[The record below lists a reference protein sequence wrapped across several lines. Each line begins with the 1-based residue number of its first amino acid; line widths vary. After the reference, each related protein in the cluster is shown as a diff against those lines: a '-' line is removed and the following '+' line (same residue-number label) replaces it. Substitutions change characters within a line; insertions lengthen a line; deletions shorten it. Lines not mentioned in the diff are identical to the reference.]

1 MKEKLNEIREVY
13 DKLVAHIPEVAKW
26 TFQEFEEAHI
36 LAGSRNFAQHVRGS
50 KTNLIVPFCDMFNH
64 NSMNQAD
71 WFFDDNSNG
80 FKMTA
85 LIDIKKDQ
93 EIFNTYG

>member
-1 MKEKLNEIREVY
+1 
-13 DKLVAHIPEVAKW
+13 
-26 TFQEFEEAHI
+26 
-36 LAGSRNFAQHVRGS
+36 
-50 KTNLIVPFCDMFNH
+50 MFNH

-71 WFFDDNSNG
+71 WFFDDESNG

-93 EIFNTYG
+93 EIFNTYGSKSS